1 MSAERP
7 SILVLSHLFPN
18 SVHPYLGLFVARQ
31 VRALRETY
39 DIRVVAPTRWVPPA
53 THSWR
58 SERKLKKVEVVDG
71 TTVHRPR
78 APQLPFGGMAVE
90 TLALP
95 VCLRGIVRSLDRE
108 RKLDL
113 IHAHYGLPDGWTAAK
128 LSRELR
134 LPLVLTLWG
143 SDALVLPNRVALRR
157 LLSQALRRATH
168 VIAPSRAIAD
178 RALELGAD
186 ADRTSVLMGG
196 VPDDYANT
204 SRTDARAALSLSP
217 NVRLI
222 VWVGNLVP
230 EKQPLLALRAISLVA
245 QRCSDV
251 RLVLIGDGQMLP
263 AVRRTVRNLHCE
275 GSISLLGSLDTA
287 DVATWQAAADLV
299 LNTSRSE
306 GLPFSLAEALV
317 SGTRV
322 AAVPVGGIPE
332 LLAVTS
338 GGTLAVDSSPEA
350 VADAIHHE
358 LQLAPDEDLS
368 RRSAFLLLSNVIPR
382 LADIYSRSLR

>member
-1 MSAERP
+1 VSAERP

-39 DIRVVAPTRWVPPA
+39 DIRVVAPTRWVPPV
-53 THSWR
+53 TRSWR
-58 SERKLKKVEVVDG
+58 RERKLPKVEVVDG
-71 TTVHRPR
+71 TTVYRPR
-78 APQLPFGGMAVE
+78 APQLPFGGMSAE

-95 VCLRGIVRSLDRE
+95 VRLRGVVRSLERE

-143 SDALVLPNRVALRR
+143 SDALVLPQRAALRR
-157 LLSQALRRATH
+157 LLSEALRSATH

-178 RALELGAD
+178 RALALGAD

-196 VPDDYANT
+196 VPDDYANM
-204 SRTDARAALSLSP
+204 SRTHARAALSLSS

-245 QRCSDV
+245 QRCPDV
-251 RLVLIGDGQMLP
+251 RLVLIGEGHMLP
-263 AVRRTVRNLHCE
+263 AVRRTVRKLHCE
-275 GSISLLGSLDTA
+275 GCVNLLGGLDTA
-287 DVATWQAAADLV
+287 DVATWQAAADLA

-306 GLPFSLAEALV
+306 GLPFSLSEALV

-332 LLAVTS
+332 LLAATS
-338 GGTLAVDSSPEA
+338 GGTVAADSSPEA

-358 LQLAPDEDLS
+358 LQLTPDEDLP

-382 LADIYSRSLR
+382 LADIYSRSL

>member
-1 MSAERP
+1 VSAERP

-18 SVHPYLGLFVARQ
+18 AAHPYLGLFVARQ
-31 VRALRETY
+31 VRALRETH
-39 DIRVVAPTRWVPPA
+39 DIRVVAPTRWLPPA
-53 THSWR
+53 TRSWR
-58 SERKLKKVEVVDG
+58 RERELAKVDVVDG
-71 TTVHRPR
+71 TTVYRPR
-78 APQLPFGGMAVE
+78 TPQLPFGGMAAE

-95 VCLRGIVRSLDRE
+95 GSLRSVVQSLERE

-128 LSRELR
+128 FSRELGV
-134 LPLVLTLWG
+134 PLVLTLWG
-143 SDALVLPNRVALRR
+143 SDALVLPRRLALRR
-157 LLSQALRRATH
+157 LLSQALRRATY
-168 VIAPSRAIAD
+168 VIAPSQAIAD

-196 VPDDYANT
+196 VPDDYARV
-204 SRTDARAALSLSP
+204 SRADARAALAISP
-217 NVRLI
+217 GVRLI
-222 VWVGNLVP
+222 VWIGNLVP
-230 EKQPLLALRAISLVA
+230 AKQPLLALRAISVVA
-245 QRCSDV
+245 QRCPEV
-251 RLVLIGDGQMLP
+251 RLVLIGDGHMLP
-263 AVRRTVRNLHCE
+263 AVRRTVRKLHCE
-275 GSISLLGSLDTA
+275 GCVSVLGGLDSA
-287 DVATWQAAADLV
+287 DVATWQAAADVV

-306 GLPFSLAEALV
+306 GLPFSLSEALV

-382 LADIYSRSLR
+382 LADIYSRSM

>member
-1 MSAERP
+1 VSPERT

-39 DIRVVAPTRWVPPA
+39 DVRVVAPTRWLPPA
-53 THSWR
+53 TRSWR
-58 SERKLKKVEVVDG
+58 RERKLAKVEVVGG
-71 TTVHRPR
+71 TTVYRPR
-78 APQLPFGGMAVE
+78 APQLPFGGMAAE

-95 VCLRGIVRSLDRE
+95 VALRDLVRSLESE

-128 LSRELR
+128 FSRELR
-134 LPLVLTLWG
+134 VPLVLTLWG
-143 SDALVLPNRVALRR
+143 SDALVLPRRLALRSM
-157 LLSQALRRATH
+157 LSQALRRATH

-186 ADRTSVLMGG
+186 AGRTSVLMGG
-196 VPDDYANT
+196 VPDDYARV
-204 SRTDARAALSLSP
+204 SRPDARAALAISRD
-217 NVRLI
+217 VRLI
-222 VWVGNLVP
+222 VWIGNLVP
-230 EKQPLLALRAISLVA
+230 AKQPLLALRAISLVA
-245 QRCSDV
+245 QRCPEA
-251 RLVLIGDGQMLP
+251 RLVLIGDGHMLP
-263 AVRRTVRNLHCE
+263 AVRRTVRTLHCE
-275 GSISLLGSLDTA
+275 GCVSLLGGLDSA
-287 DVATWQAAADLV
+287 DVATWQAAADVV

-306 GLPFSLAEALV
+306 GLPFSLSEALV

-350 VADAIHHE
+350 VADAIDHE

-382 LADIYSRSLR
+382 LADIYSRSL

>member
-1 MSAERP
+1 VSAERP

-18 SVHPYLGLFVARQ
+18 AVRPYLGLFVARQ
-31 VRALRETY
+31 VQGLRETH
-39 DIRVVAPTRWVPPA
+39 DIRVVAPTRWLPPA
-53 THSWR
+53 TRSWR
-58 SERKLKKVEVVDG
+58 RERELANVEVVDG
-71 TTVHRPR
+71 TTVYRPR
-78 APQLPFGGMAVE
+78 TPQLPFGGMAAE

-95 VCLRGIVRSLDRE
+95 VFLKGVVRSLDRE

-113 IHAHYGLPDGWTAAK
+113 MHAHYGLPDGWTAAK
-128 LSRELR
+128 FSRDLR
-134 LPLVLTLWG
+134 VPLVLTLWG
-143 SDALVLPNRVALRR
+143 SDALVLPRRLALRR
-157 LLSQALRRATH
+157 LLSQALRSATH

-196 VPDDYANT
+196 VPDDYARM
-204 SRTDARAALSLSP
+204 SQPDARAALAISP
-217 NVRLI
+217 DVRLI
-222 VWVGNLVP
+222 VWIGNLVP
-230 EKQPLLALRAISLVA
+230 AKQPLLALQAISLVV
-245 QRCSDV
+245 QRCPGA
-251 RLVLIGDGQMLP
+251 RLVLIGDGPMLP
-263 AVRRTVRNLHCE
+263 AVRRTVRALHCE
-275 GSISLLGSLDTA
+275 GHVSVLGGLDPA
-287 DVATWQAAADLV
+287 DVATWQTAADVV

-306 GLPFSLAEALV
+306 GLPFALSEALV

-358 LQLAPDEDLS
+358 LQLAPDEDLPM
-368 RRSAFLLLSNVIPR
+368 RSSFLLLSNVIPR
-382 LADIYSRSLR
+382 LADIYSRSM

>member
-1 MSAERP
+1 VSAERT

-18 SVHPYLGLFVARQ
+18 PAHPYLGLFVARQ

-39 DIRVVAPTRWVPPA
+39 DIRVVAPTRWLPPA
-53 THSWR
+53 TRSWR
-58 SERKLKKVEVVDG
+58 RERKLAKVEVVGG
-71 TTVHRPR
+71 TAVYRPR
-78 APQLPFGGMAVE
+78 APQLPFGGMAAE
-90 TLALP
+90 TLVLP
-95 VCLRGIVRSLDRE
+95 VALRGLVRTLERE

-113 IHAHYGLPDGWTAAK
+113 IHAHYGLPDGWTAARF
-128 LSRELR
+128 SRELR
-134 LPLVLTLWG
+134 VPLVLTLWG
-143 SDALVLPNRVALRR
+143 SDALVLPRRVALRR
-157 LLSQALRRATH
+157 LLSQALRRATY
-168 VIAPSRAIAD
+168 VIAPSEAIAD

-186 ADRTSVLMGG
+186 AGRTSVLMGG
-196 VPDDYANT
+196 VPDDYARM
-204 SRTDARAALSLSP
+204 SRTVARAALSLSP

-230 EKQPLLALRAISLVA
+230 EKQPLLALRAVSLVA
-245 QRCSDV
+245 QRCPDA
-251 RLVLIGDGQMLP
+251 RLVLIGDGHMLP
-263 AVRRTVRNLHCE
+263 VVRRAVRTLRCE
-275 GSISLLGSLDTA
+275 SCVSLLGGLDTA
-287 DVATWQAAADLV
+287 DVATWQAAADVV

-306 GLPFSLAEALV
+306 GLPFSLSEALV

-332 LLAVTS
+332 LLAATS

-382 LADIYSRSLR
+382 LADIYSRSL